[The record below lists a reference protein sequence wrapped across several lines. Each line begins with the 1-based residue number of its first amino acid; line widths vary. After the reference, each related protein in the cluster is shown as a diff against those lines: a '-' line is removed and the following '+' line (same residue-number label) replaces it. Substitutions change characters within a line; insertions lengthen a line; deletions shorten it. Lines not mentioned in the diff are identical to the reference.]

1 MQAVR
6 GKIIVAED
14 SLCNM
19 QVIKQQLEELGLK
32 DQCEFVYSGEELVLT
47 ASKLISAQ
55 EKIDFILTDFMM
67 PRLNGIQAVE
77 KIKYFIQ
84 NLRNNGKTVE
94 EPQFVFLTAYKTSTF
109 EQHCKK
115 LSITKIYEKPLALE
129 QLQAILC

>member
-1 MQAVR
+1 M
-6 GKIIVAED
+6 
-14 SLCNM
+14 
-19 QVIKQQLEELGLK
+19 
-32 DQCEFVYSGEELVLT
+32 T

-84 NLRNNGKTVE
+84 NLRNNGKIVE